1 MNTKLTLSLDE
12 QVIAKAK
19 KYAKVHNTSVSHL
32 VESYLGTITKDEEIE
47 LDGIVAELAGIIP
60 DSEGDR
66 HEKVERK
73 YL

>member
-1 MNTKLTLSLDE
+1 MNTKLTLSLDD

-19 KYAKVHNTSVSHL
+19 KYAKIHNTSVSHL
-32 VESYLGTITKDEEIE
+32 VESYLGTITKEEME
-47 LDGIVAELAGIIP
+47 LNGIVAELAGIIP

-66 HEKVERK
+66 HEKIERK